1 MTKKQLKKLV
11 AKDVLKWIGIKIQ
24 PQTGAYI
31 STEDYIPDNEKAKE
45 ALCHEKCEVCAMG
58 AIAPSLVD
66 RFNKL
71 SIKEL
76 YRVSKS
82 HRSAFM
88 NKAFSPTELYTIE
101 VFFEC
106 SSPNSIEIQHDIY
119 NKYFMFLDNIF
130 ERKSDE
136 ERMIAIFKYIA
147 KTGEFEPDDFILYF
161 IKNCKGI

>member
-11 AKDVLKWIGIKIQ
+11 AKDVLKWIGTRIK
-24 PQTGAYI
+24 PNAGLYI
-31 STEDYIPDNEKAKE
+31 STDDFIPGDTNAKE
-45 ALCHEKCEVCAMG
+45 ALCDEECQVCAMG
-58 AIAPSLVD
+58 AIALSLVD

-71 SIKEL
+71 SIAEL

-88 NKAFSPTELYTIE
+88 NKAFSPKELYTIE

-147 KTGEFEPDDFILYF
+147 KTGEFEPDDFILDF
-161 IKNCKGI
+161 IKN